1 MRFLQ
6 ALTCVGIVLASS
18 FAQAQT
24 GITSYI
30 DGFDGGN
37 PAPTVF
43 HQIVAGDFED
53 GDGDT
58 DVERQGWR
66 AVRMANLESFGGAL
80 TNRNGG
86 GFGTNA
92 NAEGDNYIR
101 LDTDRT
107 TAPAGVPDSFVVGE
121 LPGQYNIFQFDLRYD
136 AFPPEDPNNPGS
148 GLIEP
153 RLQGAAFFQ
162 GGVTR
167 SANYLSNSELQ
178 ALKDANDTSFHTY
191 TIVRDFNSSDW
202 GAVQDVLRVDPADG
216 ISRFDAVGTS
226 AVLGTKFTID
236 NIVLGRT
243 TSTEAFPAIEVSV
256 PNIIKNGDV
265 SAVSNAVFTVDRP
278 DTFDINGGNG
288 HYGPFRGSS
297 GDVDHWTPYNN
308 NPNGI
313 VEAVNGP
320 DGTGLNLTH
329 STLGIQGSWYLDT
342 HWNGGTEQF
351 SLNSAAGYLNGM
363 MQTDILNGVT
373 IDPGKTYE
381 LRFDLDFLDR
391 PSSNP
396 NTTFTVALTT
406 GADPTDLGSTVTGG
420 VFSQN
425 VGVLTTG
432 DTHTLTISGADL
444 LAAQNGSNPVNLV
457 LQTVNTSGIFGF
469 PGGTVVPDDHRDVQT
484 VSQMNPDNFF
494 LGVEFTSQPGDVNKD
509 GVVTQ
514 ADVALAELYL
524 AGNGGE
530 SAAKRQDDLFNAPS
544 APFRSE
550 ILASLNLNDFN
561 LDNTGASMDYFDQ
574 ADVDAIAALV
584 TTGPGDFD
592 GDGDV
597 DGADFLGWQ
606 RSAPSQIPVW
616 QANYGV
622 GALSA
627 ASAVPEPTAFV
638 LTGLFA
644 LTAVTAHGRR
654 RS

>member
-1 MRFLQ
+1 MKFLQ
-6 ALTCVGIVLASS
+6 ALTCIGVLLVASS
-18 FAQAQT
+18 AQAQT
-24 GITSYI
+24 GITSFI
-30 DGFDGGN
+30 DGFDGGT

-43 HQIVAGDFED
+43 HQTVAGDFED

-66 AVRMANLESFGGAL
+66 PVRMANLESFGGAL

-86 GFGTNA
+86 GFGTNTTG
-92 NAEGDNYIR
+92 EGDNYIR

-107 TAPAGVPDSFVVGE
+107 TALPGVPDNFVVGE
-121 LPGQYNIFQFDLRYD
+121 LPGQFNVFQFDLRYD
-136 AFPPEDPNNPGS
+136 QFPPEDPNNPGS

-153 RLQGAAFFQ
+153 RLKGAAFFQ
-162 GGVTR
+162 GAVTR
-167 SANYLSNSELQ
+167 SANFLSNSGLQ

-243 TSTEAFPAIEVSV
+243 TSTEAFPAIPVSV
-256 PNIIKNGDV
+256 QNIVKNGDV

-278 DTFDINGGNG
+278 DTFDITGGNG
-288 HYGPFRGSS
+288 NYGPFRGSS

-351 SLNSAAGYLNGM
+351 SLNSAAGYVNGM
-363 MQTDILNGVT
+363 MQADILNGVT
-373 IDPGKTYE
+373 IDAGKTYE

-391 PSSNP
+391 PSANP

-425 VGVLTTG
+425 VGLLTTG
-432 DTHTLTISGADL
+432 DTHTLSISGADL

-457 LQTVNTSGIFGF
+457 LQTVNTTGIFGF
-469 PGGTVVPDDHRDVQT
+469 PNGTVVPDDHRDPQT
-484 VSQMNPDNFF
+484 VTQMNPDNFF
-494 LGVEFTSQPGDVNKD
+494 LGQVFTPQAGDVNKD

-514 ADVALAELYL
+514 ADVNLATDYL
-524 AGNGGE
+524 NGNGGE
-530 SAAKRQDDLFNAPS
+530 TAAKRQNDLANAPS
-544 APFRSE
+544 APFASE
-550 ILASLNLNDFN
+550 ILASLNLTDFD
-561 LDNTGASMDYFDQ
+561 LTGDDFFDQ

-584 TTGPGDFD
+584 TTSPGDFD
-592 GDGDV
+592 GNGDF
-597 DGADFLGWQ
+597 DGADFLGLQ
-606 RSAPSQIPVW
+606 QTDASQIPDW
-616 QANYGV
+616 EASYGTSSTV
-622 GALSA
+622 
-627 ASAVPEPTAFV
+627 ASNAAVPEPTSLALVAFLSFTV
-638 LTGLFA
+638 
-644 LTAVTAHGRR
+644 VTTSGRL